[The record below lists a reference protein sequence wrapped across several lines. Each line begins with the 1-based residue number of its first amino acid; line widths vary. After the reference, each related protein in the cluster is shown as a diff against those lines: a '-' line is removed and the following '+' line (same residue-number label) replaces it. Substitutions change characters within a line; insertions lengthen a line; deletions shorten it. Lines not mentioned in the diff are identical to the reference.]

1 MLILFSYSLSS
12 IFFETS
18 SSTTVFIPYSLPYV
32 EEGKIYIFQVLKN
45 FIESRNLQLKKKAN
59 PFCHTYA
66 CYFSKIN
73 KMFRSP
79 NKFINY
85 LLYSGQNIAGKL
97 KNELFIFG
105 GAGNEE
111 Q

>member
-1 MLILFSYSLSS
+1 MLEKAS
-12 IFFETS
+12 
-18 SSTTVFIPYSLPYV
+18 
-32 EEGKIYIFQVLKN
+32 YIFQLLKKT
-45 FIESRNLQLKKKAN
+45 LQFFVRIYKLKKK
-59 PFCHTYA
+59 PFCDTYA

-73 KMFRSP
+73 KMFRST

-85 LLYSGQNIAGKL
+85 LLYPGQNIAGKL

-105 GAGNEE
+105 GAGNKE

>member
-1 MLILFSYSLSS
+1 ML
-12 IFFETS
+12 EKMN
-18 SSTTVFIPYSLPYV
+18 YV
-32 EEGKIYIFQVLKN
+32 FQVFFN
-45 FIESRNLQLKKKAN
+45 FTQSTNIKVKKT
-59 PFCHTYA
+59 FCYTYA

-73 KMFRSP
+73 KMFRST

-85 LLYSGQNIAGKL
+85 LLYPGQNIAAKL

-105 GAGNEE
+105 GAGNQE